1 MSWQCRNFSK
11 QKQIESK
18 AFSLKKQK
26 KLSLHR
32 KRVQKVAGIYIHI
45 PFCKRRCNYCAF
57 YSSTLYN
64 MQEKY
69 VDALC
74 REIVERKEYLNEET
88 IETIYFGGGTP
99 STLTI
104 AQLQKICSTVYAT
117 YRISENPEVTIECNP
132 DDLTEEFLSV
142 LRTMPFNR
150 ISMGI
155 QSFNDIQLKRLGRRH
170 NAEKARQA
178 VNNARK
184 AGFSNISIDLMFA
197 LPGSTAE
204 EWQNDLE
211 SAIELKPD
219 HISAYNLMYEEG
231 TPLYH
236 ALQRGDFRELSEE
249 ENVKQFE
256 MLIENIK
263 EAGYRH
269 YEISNFAMPG
279 KESRHNSSYW
289 NDTPYLGCGAAAHSY
304 NGTSRQWNIADI
316 KEYIK
321 GIENGEH
328 NCEIEH
334 LSEEERYNDTI
345 LTRLRT
351 ADGIPLEWMK
361 ERFSARLN
369 AYMLRAAGK
378 EIALGN
384 LKEENGHLSLTEKGI
399 FISDAVIREL
409 IYV

>member
-1 MSWQCRNFSK
+1 MHHLQ
-11 QKQIESK
+11 Q
-18 AFSLKKQK
+18 
-26 KLSLHR
+26 
-32 KRVQKVAGIYIHI
+32 
-45 PFCKRRCNYCAF
+45 NYTA
-57 YSSTLYN
+57 
-64 MQEKY
+64 
-69 VDALC
+69 ALC
-74 REIVERKEYLNEET
+74 KELRARKEY
-88 IETIYFGGGTP
+88 IKGAVIGTIYFGGGTP
-99 STLTI
+99 SLLKEEQIADILSTIREEYTI
-104 AQLQKICSTVYAT
+104 ATNA
-117 YRISENPEVTIECNP
+117 EMTIECNP
-132 DDLTEEFLSV
+132 DDLTPTYLAMLHSQG
-142 LRTMPFNR
+142 FNR
-150 ISMGI
+150 ISMGV
-155 QSFNDIQLKRLGRRH
+155 QSFCDTQLQRLGRRH
-170 NAEKARQA
+170 TAASARQA
-178 VNNARK
+178 VENARN
-184 AGFSNISIDLMFA
+184 AGFRNISIDLMFA
-197 LPGSTAE
+197 LPGSTPE
-204 EWQNDLE
+204 QWMNDLR
-211 SAIELKPD
+211 SAIELKPE
-219 HISAYNLMYEEG
+219 HISAYNLTYEEG
-231 TPLYH
+231 TPLYR
-236 ALQRGDFRELSEE
+236 ALQKGEITELSEE
-249 ENVKQFE
+249 ENIAQFNT
-256 MLIENIK
+256 LIEELGK
-263 EAGYRH
+263 AGYHH
-269 YEISNFAMPG
+269 YEISNFALPG
-279 KESRHNSSYW
+279 YESRHNSSYW

>member
-1 MSWQCRNFSK
+1 M
-11 QKQIESK
+11 
-18 AFSLKKQK
+18 
-26 KLSLHR
+26 
-32 KRVQKVAGIYIHI
+32 AGIYIHI
-45 PFCKRRCNYCAF
+45 PFCKQRCNYCAF
-57 YSSTLYN
+57 YSSTLYI

-74 REIVERKEYLNEET
+74 RELIERKEYLTGEA

-155 QSFNDIQLKRLGRRH
+155 QSFNDKQLKRLGRRH

-178 VNNARK
+178 VKNARK

-231 TPLYH
+231 TPLYR

-263 EAGYRH
+263 KAGYRH

-289 NDTPYLGCGAAAHSY
+289 NGTPYLGCGAAAHSY

-321 GIENGEH
+321 GIENCEH

-361 ERFSARLN
+361 ERFSSRLN
-369 AYMLRAAGK
+369 TYMQRAARK

-384 LKEENGHLSLTEKGI
+384 LKEKNGHLSLTEKGI
-399 FISDAVIREL
+399 FISDTVIREL